1 MRLNPCATTLLCAV
15 CLALSGFSCA
25 QTVTELRAT
34 DRGYLVV
41 QVSLNDCGPYSFL
54 LDTGS
59 NRTLVR
65 NDLLNTLR
73 ISAGSPVA
81 ANMATGVSYLQQTV
95 VSSVAVAGLAV
106 HDLAIEGIDAGQIS
120 RLGESVEGV
129 LGEDFLKHFDLL
141 IDNHAKT
148 LTLDDAG
155 DLASS
160 LAGDHLPLSFSGTR
174 DGHATVDRVVLD
186 LKLPSSSQTEHFLID
201 SGANYALFF
210 PSKPL
215 PRQGRTT
222 TGGTLQTFSGS
233 ARCRAD
239 FVTLAMGK
247 NTLPEVGLGFCPG
260 MRSNVDVDG
269 LLPTSTFA
277 RLFISHAGAY
287 AMANPHLGKDRF
299 SAATNNAGSR
309 AR

>member
-1 MRLNPCATTLLCAV
+1 MRLNRFATTFLCSV
-15 CLALSGFSCA
+15 CLFLPVLSRA
-25 QTVTELRAT
+25 QTVTQLRAT
-34 DRGYLVV
+34 DRGHLVV
-41 QVSLNDCGPYSFL
+41 QVSINGSGPYSFL

-65 NDLLNTLR
+65 NELLETLR
-73 ISAGSPVA
+73 ISQGRLVP
-81 ANMATGVSYLQQTV
+81 ANMATGVSYLHQTV

-148 LTLDDAG
+148 LTLDDAS

-160 LAGDHLPLSFSGTR
+160 LAGDHLSLSFSGKR
-174 DGHATVDRVVLD
+174 DGHSTVDRVVFD
-186 LKLPSSSQTEHFLID
+186 LKLPSSGQAAHFLID
-201 SGANYALFF
+201 SGTNYAMFF

-215 PRQGRTT
+215 PNQGRNTI
-222 TGGTLQTFSGS
+222 GGTLQTFSGS
-233 ARCRAD
+233 ARCHAD
-239 FVTLAMGK
+239 VVTLKIGK
-247 NTLPEVGLGFCPG
+247 NTLPDVGLAFCQG

-269 LLPTSTFA
+269 LLPTNTFA

-287 AMANPHLGKDRF
+287 AIANPRF
-299 SAATNNAGSR
+299 RKPSGGLLSR
-309 AR
+309 